1 MFTGIGLLENGSRK
15 KHTLEH
21 DRFKAV
27 ETHDMNQDHE
37 FGHKV
42 SHVYIVMV
50 YHFERFQLWIFKGC
64 VFFFV
69 GRMVRITHSHSRGYL
84 KKWWIP
90 KSPWLFFILCH
101 GRLCWMMNWGCPND
115 LGNPWNPPFGQC
127 SGRSLAMLKAEA
139 KTRRECDA
147 ATRSGD
153 MSNQNWIWI

>member
-1 MFTGIGLLENGSRK
+1 MVQGRNTHWNMTGSKLLRPTTWIRTLSLDTRFHMFILLCFIISRGWK
-15 KHTLEH
+15 
-21 DRFKAV
+21 FC
-27 ETHDMNQDHE
+27 
-37 FGHKV
+37 F
-42 SHVYIVMV
+42 
-50 YHFERFQLWIFKGC
+50 FKGC
-64 VFFFV
+64 FFFV

-84 KKWWIP
+84 KEWWIP

-101 GRLCWMMNWGCPND
+101 GRLCLMMNWGCPND

>member
-1 MFTGIGLLENGSRK
+1 MVQGRNTHWNMTGSKLLRPTTWIRTMSLD
-15 KHTLEH
+15 T
-21 DRFKAV
+21 
-27 ETHDMNQDHE
+27 
-37 FGHKV
+37 
-42 SHVYIVMV
+42 
-50 YHFERFQLWIFKGC
+50 RFQLFILLCFIISRGSNFGFSKDVC
-64 VFFFV
+64 FFFV

-90 KSPWLFFILCH
+90 KSPWLFFTLCH